1 MRLPLA
7 RGPPDPLLSQPYSQQ
22 VFDTQV
28 TDRRTVQRMF
38 HIESEDTD
46 LQNACSFQNTPT
58 RTNEIA
64 HT

>member
-7 RGPPDPLLSQPYSQQ
+7 RGPPDPLLSQQI
-22 VFDTQV
+22 FDTQV